1 MGISMADIKEKLE
14 VAYLE
19 EDWHIVEELIELISL
34 EIENE
39 NDDMFEQYK
48 EDEEWK
54 L

>member
-19 EDWHIVEELIELISL
+19 EDWHIVEELIESISL
-34 EIENE
+34 EIEND
-39 NDDMFEQYK
+39 DDMFEQYK